1 MMTQPTRQA
10 RQPVQQVHA
19 PRVMVSVGGM
29 NRDFA
34 ALFALLLS
42 QRRRWRHVAACAAK
56 LMRWV
61 AAVMAV
67 ETGHHG
73 KA

>member
-10 RQPVQQVHA
+10 NQPVQQVQA
-19 PRVMVSVGGM
+19 PRVMVSEGGM

-34 ALFALLLS
+34 ALYALPRL
-42 QRRRWRHVAACAAK
+42 QRRRWRHVAACTDE

-61 AAVMAV
+61 AADLAV

>member
-10 RQPVQQVHA
+10 NQPVQQVQA
-19 PRVMVSVGGM
+19 PRVMVSEGGM

-34 ALFALLLS
+34 ALYALPRL
-42 QRRRWRHVAACAAK
+42 QRRRWRHVAACTDE
-56 LMRWV
+56 LIRWV
-61 AAVMAV
+61 AADLAV